1 MKSDGE
7 KRMIG
12 EQRRDFPT
20 SEKYSGVLKPVAIF
34 GLKQL
39 CLPTPGNPI
48 QWNYDRTELIV
59 DGVVHALG
67 VSFGII
73 GTTILF
79 LVSSASTTVD
89 SSLIAIYAAGLLA
102 MLLLSATYNLWPVSP
117 RKWLLRRFDH
127 SAIYLLIA
135 ATYTPFI
142 SRLND
147 SSFAKK
153 FLIGLWGVA
162 FVGAILKLN
171 WPGRYDK
178 LSIALYLAMGWSGA
192 LAYDQAASSLPSSI
206 IPLIAAGGG
215 LYTLGV
221 LFHLWERL
229 RFQNAIWHGFV
240 VLGAGCHFSAVVG
253 LVTANHV

>member
-1 MKSDGE
+1 
-7 KRMIG
+7 
-12 EQRRDFPT
+12 
-20 SEKYSGVLKPVAIF
+20 VALF

-39 CLPTPGNPI
+39 CLPAAGNPI

-67 VSFGII
+67 VGFGIV
-73 GTTILF
+73 GATILL
-79 LVSSASTTVD
+79 LVGSASATVD
-89 SSLIAIYAAGLLA
+89 SSVIAIYAAALLT

-142 SRLND
+142 SQLND

-192 LAYDQAASSLPSSI
+192 LAYDQATSSLPSSI
-206 IPLIAAGGG
+206 LPLIAAGGG

-221 LFHLWERL
+221 LFHSWERL